1 MLFLI
6 IYSLSYIVYLEGNN
20 MKSFNE
26 WLTSKN
32 EFFFHFDNPDDN
44 QKEYWGTGD
53 DKAEVIKLVSSPDL
67 TIRKFPKTNNPAM
80 ADVLRNYA
88 RSTGVGLIDPQ
99 MGSMYLKLGDI
110 YFIKIRKDIYFYQ
123 PVTDTAV
130 DKRDNRVSS
139 EIKEMLDSLIRK
151 HDVPKNKWAVSKP
164 SEDEKGFGWKQNP
177 PDAKMP

>member
-1 MLFLI
+1 
-6 IYSLSYIVYLEGNN
+6 

-44 QKEYWGTGD
+44 QNLSSANSGES
-53 DKAEVIKLVSSPDL
+53 EVIKLVSSPDL

-80 ADVLRNYA
+80 VDVLRNYA

-130 DKRDNRVSS
+130 DKKDNRVSS
-139 EIKEMLDSLIRK
+139 EVKDMLDSLIKK

-164 SEDEKGFGWKQNP
+164 SEGEKGFGWKQNP
-177 PDAKMP
+177 PDAKML

>member
-1 MLFLI
+1 
-6 IYSLSYIVYLEGNN
+6 

-26 WLTSKN
+26 WLKSKN
-32 EFFFHFDNPDDN
+32 EYFFLPSSLKHDDDDN
-44 QKEYWGTGD
+44 D
-53 DKAEVIKLVSSPDL
+53 DIGNDESVIKLVSSPEL
-67 TIRKFPKTNNPAM
+67 TIRKFPKTKNPEM
-80 ADVLRNYA
+80 VDVLRNYA

-130 DKRDNRVSS
+130 DKKDNRVSS
-139 EIKEMLDSLIRK
+139 EVKDMLDSLIKK

-164 SEDEKGFGWKQNP
+164 SEGDKGFGWKQNP
-177 PDAKMP
+177 PDAKML